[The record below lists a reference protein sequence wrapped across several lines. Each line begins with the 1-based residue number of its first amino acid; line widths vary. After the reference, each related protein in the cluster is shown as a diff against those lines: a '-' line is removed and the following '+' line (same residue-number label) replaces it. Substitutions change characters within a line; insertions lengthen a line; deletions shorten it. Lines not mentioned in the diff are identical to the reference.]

1 MKRRRWIIV
10 GAVLI
15 LLVAALVVPRFLQP
29 DRGHLDVDGNPYF
42 WVGVNYPW
50 KSYQDFGTGAWG
62 HSGVSSPGSY
72 PEVDAD
78 FAAMSDAGVR
88 IVKWRLFSDG
98 RYSPDFGED
107 GRVTGLDEQFFA
119 DLDAA
124 LEIARRH
131 GMR

>member
-1 MKRRRWIIV
+1 MKRRRWII
-10 GAVLI
+10 GGIVLVV
-15 LLVAALVVPRFLQP
+15 LVAVLVVPRFFQR
-29 DRGHLDVDGNPYF
+29 DHGHLSVDGNPYF

-98 RYSPDFGED
+98 RYRPGFDED
-107 GRVTGLDEQFFA
+107 GRAIGFDTQFFA

-124 LEIARRH
+124 L
-131 GMR
+131 